1 MLAVPFEEHV
11 GKPIDIVGKAGK
23 VIAET
28 IKLAR
33 GGEAQPP
40 AVLIT

>member
-11 GKPIDIVGKAGK
+11 AGLTTTVGKAGK

-28 IKLAR
+28 TKPVK
-33 GGEAQPP
+33 GGVAHPP
-40 AVLIT
+40 ALL

>member
-11 GKPIDIVGKAGK
+11 GRPIDIVGKAGK
-23 VIAET
+23 IIAET
-28 IKLAR
+28 TKPVK

-40 AVLIT
+40 TVLIT

>member
-1 MLAVPFEEHV
+1 MLAVPFEEQVAGLAITV
-11 GKPIDIVGKAGK
+11 GKSGK

-28 IKLAR
+28 TKSVK

-40 AVLIT
+40 TVLIT

>member
-11 GKPIDIVGKAGK
+11 AGLTTTFGKAGK
-23 VIAET
+23 VIPET